1 MHIAGTAESN
11 RTFSDG
17 KTARPVRAQKSHATF
32 HPIACRFHLN
42 LHLTK
47 TRPILAISEK
57 SLIFAL
63 FTHKDDFLLHGKPDI
78 LQFPT
83 GASLARPPSFP
94 TGQLTFGR
102 LAAGDYG
109 HDIGNALFSSSVR
122 IVFPAWRFL
131 SPAAQGQ
138 TYGIIL
144 SLPFSIRLSP
154 SQNHGLCV
162 CGQNTRIL
170 TVPTCYIGL

>member
-1 MHIAGTAESN
+1 
-11 RTFSDG
+11 
-17 KTARPVRAQKSHATF
+17 
-32 HPIACRFHLN
+32 

-63 FTHKDDFLLHGKPDI
+63 FTRKDDFLLHGKPDI

-144 SLPFSIRLSP
+144 SLPFFHTTLALPNSRALRMRTKYTYFDRSDLR
-154 SQNHGLCV
+154 HWFA
-162 CGQNTRIL
+162 
-170 TVPTCYIGL
+170 VPLGVVI